1 MGFAALY
8 TILRIQMR
16 GPACVEPG
24 RRTWML
30 LIVAKK
36 SYRRRRRQLTKVSPF

>member
-30 LIVAKK
+30 FIVAEH
-36 SYRRRRRQLTKVSPF
+36 LVAGDVANSPG